1 MSDAARTP
9 LSLRDAIVII
19 AVALVFFLPGFQ
31 SLPVVDRDE
40 ARFAQASRQMLT
52 TGDLID
58 IRYQDEARHKKPVGI
73 YWLQAGSAKLF
84 GDTIQSYRLPSLLGA
99 IGAALMTGIIG
110 AMLFGR
116 AVGLAAGLLMAA
128 SFGLGYEAR
137 QAKSDAMLLFT
148 ILAAQAALV
157 RLYVRVPEQWERKY
171 APFIFWAAMG
181 AGVLIKGPIIV
192 MISGL
197 TIVGLVA
204 ADRSFDRFK
213 PLWSLRGLGLFALI
227 ALPWN
232 IAITIVTDGAF
243 FAEAVG
249 KDLLGKVAEAKE
261 SHGAPPGTYLGTVWA
276 FLWPG
281 AALLGFGLPFLW
293 SHRKDDRVRFLI
305 AWVLPAWIV
314 FELTP
319 TKLPHYTLPLF
330 PALIIAGVAGFV
342 AAENRGWTIWR
353 RVASSLAALVAI
365 GVGLLLAFAPAYA
378 WNAWPAGNDVPG
390 NFVLSLVV
398 IAAGVVAAYTLVRGW
413 HEWAPVQT
421 LGAVLVSSFVLY
433 GIGFG
438 TILPSLSPLWLSPR
452 LEAMIE
458 THTPR
463 RCKSVMIA
471 SAGYHEPSLVFQLGT
486 ETLLTD
492 ARGAAEFLRD
502 QNSACAFALVDIRQ
516 GPQFGAVSIAET
528 IPVQA
533 IDSVAGFNYS
543 KGREMEI
550 GLYRLK
556 P

>member
-1 MSDAARTP
+1 MTDAARTP
-9 LSLRDAIVII
+9 LSIRDAFLIV

-52 TGDLID
+52 SGDLID
-58 IRYQDEARHKKPVGI
+58 IRFQDEARHKKPVGI
-73 YWLQAGSAKLF
+73 YWLQAGSAKLL

-99 IGAALMTGIIG
+99 IGAALMTGVIG

-116 AVGLAAGLLMAA
+116 TVGLAAGLLMAA

-137 QAKSDAMLLFT
+137 QAKTDAMLLFT

-157 RLYVRVPEQWERKY
+157 RLYVRHPEQWERRH
-171 APFIFWAAMG
+171 APLVFWAAMG

-192 MISGL
+192 MVTGL
-197 TIVGLVA
+197 TIAGLIA
-204 ADRSFDRFK
+204 ADRSFERFR
-213 PLWSLRGLGLFALI
+213 PLWSARGMALFALI
-227 ALPWN
+227 ALPWY
-232 IAITIVTDGAF
+232 IAITITTDGGF

-249 KDLLGKVAEAKE
+249 KDLLGKIAEGKE

-281 AALLGFGLPFLW
+281 VALLGFALPFLW
-293 SHRKDDRVRFLI
+293 KHRKDDRVRFLI
-305 AWVLPAWIV
+305 AWVLPAWIA

-330 PALIIAGVAGFV
+330 PALIIAGVAGFT
-342 AAENRGWTIWR
+342 AMDNRSWTVWR

-365 GVGLLLAFAPAYA
+365 AVALMLAFAPAYS

-390 NFVLSLVV
+390 NFVLSLVLL
-398 IAAGVVAAYTLVRGW
+398 AAGAVAAYTLVRGW
-413 HEWAPVQT
+413 HEWSGTQT
-421 LGAVLVSSFVLY
+421 LSALLVSSFVLY

-452 LEAMIE
+452 IEAMIA

-463 RCKSVMIA
+463 RCTEVAIA
-471 SAGYHEPSLVFQLGT
+471 SAGYHEPSLVFELGT
-486 ETLLTD
+486 QTLLTD

-502 QNSACAFALVDIRQ
+502 QNSPCAFALVDIRERAA
-516 GPQFGAVSIAET
+516 FGAVALAQSIRVEA
-528 IPVQA
+528 A
-533 IDSVAGFNYS
+533 DSVAGFNYS

-556 P
+556 R